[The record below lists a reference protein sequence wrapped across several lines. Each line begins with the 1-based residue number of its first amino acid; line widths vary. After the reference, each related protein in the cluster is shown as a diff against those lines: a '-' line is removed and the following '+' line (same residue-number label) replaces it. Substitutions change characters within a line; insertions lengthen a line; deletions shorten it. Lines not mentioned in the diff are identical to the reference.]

1 MADLTLVL
9 SSLIL
14 FEIGRGSRALL
25 DSNHDR
31 LWAEPLLYVSFA
43 KPDFLHP
50 IHAALGRVIES
61 AGRFDQRRRDESSH
75 KAAPLAPFSL

>member
-14 FEIGRGSRALL
+14 FEIGRGSRDLL

-31 LWAEPLLYVSFA
+31 LWALRCLICVSYGLRLELADRPL
-43 KPDFLHP
+43 P
-50 IHAALGRVIES
+50 IWKSS
-61 AGRFDQRRRDESSH
+61 A
-75 KAAPLAPFSL
+75 